1 MVEFLLISILFF
13 FILIVVRV
21 PKFIQGCAEVAIKL
35 IGGCAQVAIGMLI
48 IVGIVL
54 LAIVGVTLLV
64 MEETRSFVVGVLVLG
79 ALVWFISWSAD
90 KHER

>member
-1 MVEFLLISILFF
+1 MAEFLLISILFF

-21 PKFIQGCAEVAIKL
+21 PKFIQ
-35 IGGCAQVAIGMLI
+35 GCAQVAIGMLI